1 MFRTMPAETRLYK
14 IWFVI
19 LCGTFQVIWAL
30 MVIIGFTAATLQLS
44 LLVRK
49 YLQFQVVELSEI
61 KDSMP
66 VEFPSV
72 TVCNIEPISWRKLR
86 LLFENGE
93 DTELM
98 QWLNFTMR

>member
-1 MFRTMPAETRLYK
+1 
-14 IWFVI
+14 
-19 LCGTFQVIWAL
+19 

-86 LLFENGE
+86 LLFQNPE

-98 QWLNFTMR
+98 QWLNFTNRSGGCFLFSLAKSLVEDFDIKLT

>member
-1 MFRTMPAETRLYK
+1 
-14 IWFVI
+14 
-19 LCGTFQVIWAL
+19 

-86 LLFENGE
+86 PLFKTQSDLIHWLRFTSRYGIEKILGTPKLLNRIIYTFS
-93 DTELM
+93 
-98 QWLNFTMR
+98 

>member
-1 MFRTMPAETRLYK
+1 
-14 IWFVI
+14 
-19 LCGTFQVIWAL
+19 

-72 TVCNIEPISWRKLR
+72 TVCNIEPISWRKIR
-86 LLFENGE
+86 LLFQNPE

-98 QWLNFTMR
+98 QWLNFTNRSACVCVCVCVCARAIVCVRVCVCVCVC